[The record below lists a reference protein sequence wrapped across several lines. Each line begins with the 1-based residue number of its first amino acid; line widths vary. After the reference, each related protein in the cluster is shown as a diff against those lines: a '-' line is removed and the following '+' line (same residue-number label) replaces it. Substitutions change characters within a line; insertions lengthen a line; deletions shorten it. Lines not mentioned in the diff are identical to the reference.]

1 MHAHQL
7 HSTAPS
13 APRSSSAVNYPP
25 TPEQAT
31 SVPAA
36 TAADARTPHKLHMLQ
51 AAAGGAHGAGAS
63 QAVQGATGGGLVIP
77 DWVKD
82 AVFYQIFP
90 ERFQNGDVGNDP
102 VGTEPWGSKPTI
114 EGMQGGDS
122 KRAVFSDSAG
132 FKQAAGNFRTAVA
145 QLASATDAGDI
156 DAFRAAFGNT
166 GKSCKACHD
175 AYRD

>member
-1 MHAHQL
+1 MKKKFCTLAL
-7 HSTAPS
+7 AGLFALSST
-13 APRSSSAVNYPP
+13 
-25 TPEQAT
+25 
-31 SVPAA
+31 PALA
-36 TAADARTPHKLHMLQ
+36 QFSKAR
-51 AAAGGAHGAGAS
+51 
-63 QAVQGATGGGLVIP
+63 
-77 DWVKD
+77 D
-82 AVFYQIFP
+82 AVDYRLGAMQMIKTHFGRLGPVAKGAPLDDAAKADVAIL
-90 ERFQNGDVGNDP
+90 RFLSDL
-102 VGTEPWGSKPTI
+102 PWAAFG